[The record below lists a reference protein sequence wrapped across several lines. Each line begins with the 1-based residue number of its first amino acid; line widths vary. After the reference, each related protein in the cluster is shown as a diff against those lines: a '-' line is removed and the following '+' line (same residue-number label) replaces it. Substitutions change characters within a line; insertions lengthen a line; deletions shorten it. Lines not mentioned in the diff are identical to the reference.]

1 MRGCFTQDQPK
12 KYYVVNCSPLTF
24 ANNNFLPPYQLA
36 QLAVLKKVVTEATGC
51 NVHQRHL
58 IFLPQQL
65 QIPQHHNEST
75 YSVGEHTMV
84 TAVASITERYLKK
97 AL

>member
-1 MRGCFTQDQPK
+1 MFT
-12 KYYVVNCSPLTF
+12 STF
-24 ANNNFLPPYQLA
+24 ANHNFLPSYQPE
-36 QLAVLKKVVTEATGC
+36 QLAVLERVVTEATGRS
-51 NVHQRHL
+51 VRQQHF